1 MDRATGSINF
11 TTGEVNVDNPYKVT
25 DTGIEAATA
34 SSVQDWIKNLDR
46 SKTHTLSVFYMERG
60 LYDSNLMIDFN
71 LDAVDLT
78 QKNGLTVTNTM
89 DLSNIQ
95 KTLQNTVSGIME
107 KDKFTYDV
115 SDLSDTTKTLFDNN
129 SISLVETELL
139 HRQKKLTALQKMVYV
154 VIRYQ

>member
-1 MDRATGSINF
+1 
-11 TTGEVNVDNPYKVT
+11 
-25 DTGIEAATA
+25 
-34 SSVQDWIKNLDR
+34 
-46 SKTHTLSVFYMERG
+46 MERG

-115 SDLSDTTKTLFDNN
+115 SDLSDTTKTLFENN
-129 SISLVETELL
+129 SISFGGNRNCYTD
-139 HRQKKLTALQKMVYV
+139 R
-154 VIRYQ
+154 RN